1 MVRIHVMF
9 HVWLEPLTGL
19 GRLSGS
25 LPGGTGLTGFSADTQ
40 GG

>member
-1 MVRIHVMF
+1 MVLIHVMF
-9 HVWLEPLTGL
+9 HVWFEPLASL

-25 LPGGTGLTGFSADTQ
+25 LLGSTGLTGYSTDTQ